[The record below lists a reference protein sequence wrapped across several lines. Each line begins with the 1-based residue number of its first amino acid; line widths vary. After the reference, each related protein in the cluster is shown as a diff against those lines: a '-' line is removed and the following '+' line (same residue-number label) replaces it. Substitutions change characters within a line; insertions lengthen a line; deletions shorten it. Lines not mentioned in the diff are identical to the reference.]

1 MTRHDLYA
9 LAVIILLLVAYMVL
23 VCLVEPFAPER
34 FRP

>member
-9 LAVIILLLVAYMVL
+9 LLVILLLLVAYMVA
-23 VCLVEPFAPER
+23 VCVWEPFAPEG

>member
-9 LAVIILLLVAYMVL
+9 LVFIILLLVGYMVL
-23 VCLVEPFAPER
+23 VCLVEPFAPEG